1 MQDEVEQLKGEFSLC
16 LRSVQWPGSPVA
28 GKFTDVKYF
37 TGTVV
42 ALL

>member
-1 MQDEVEQLKGEFSLC
+1 MEKLKGEFSLH
-16 LRSVQWPGSPVA
+16 LRSVWWPGRPVA

-42 ALL
+42 TLL